1 MKRLVAFSFL
11 FLAACGSKAP
21 DGIPGYVES
30 DALMMAPQDAGR
42 VSQVVVAEGD
52 HVSAGS
58 LLFRLDP
65 SRLEY
70 TAEQAAASA
79 SAAGARAAAQGALA
93 QAVAEAEAQYRNA
106 QISYERSKKLYAER
120 VIAKARLDA
129 DLASFD
135 AAKARLERAR
145 SEQAAAEREWSA
157 ATASEDL
164 ARKRVSDLEVYAP
177 AAGTIERI
185 YRRGGEIVGAG
196 EPVLSLLPPENVKV
210 RFYAPQAMLPTL
222 QPGAEIVFTCD
233 GCVEEQRAKIS
244 YIAREPQFTPPVIYS
259 LDERD
264 KLVFLIEARPLDPE
278 NLRPGLP
285 VTVKLP

>member
-1 MKRLVAFSFL
+1 MNIQRNRRRRRLPL
-11 FLAACGSKAP
+11 P
-21 DGIPGYVES
+21 
-30 DALMMAPQDAGR
+30 
-42 VSQVVVAEGD
+42 
-52 HVSAGS
+52 
-58 LLFRLDP
+58 
-65 SRLEY
+65 
-70 TAEQAAASA
+70 
-79 SAAGARAAAQGALA
+79 ARAAAQGALA

-210 RFYAPQAMLPTL
+210 RFYAPQATCSRRCRRAMKSSSPAMAALTSSERGSAISRASRNSTR
-222 QPGAEIVFTCD
+222 QSFT
-233 GCVEEQRAKIS
+233 AS
-244 YIAREPQFTPPVIYS
+244 TSATSSSSNRERPRS
-259 LDERD
+259 EA
-264 KLVFLIEARPLDPE
+264 ARPADGGE
-278 NLRPGLP
+278 AAMNGSCRDD
-285 VTVKLP
+285 